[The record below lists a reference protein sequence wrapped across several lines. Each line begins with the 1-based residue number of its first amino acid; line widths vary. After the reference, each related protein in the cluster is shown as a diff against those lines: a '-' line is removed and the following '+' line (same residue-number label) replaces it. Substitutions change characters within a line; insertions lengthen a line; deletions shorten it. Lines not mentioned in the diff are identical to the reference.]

1 VIGQVTSG
9 GPAPTVGGAVGLA
22 YVPTAISEPGAVI
35 TLRQRDQL
43 LAAEVVK
50 GPFYKR
56 PDPSHLTDQPAKDR
70 RRDDHP
76 RDPQNLIY
84 TKDHE
89 WIRRDGADHIVLG
102 ITAHA
107 VDQLGDI
114 TMVTP
119 GGSARGSAPK
129 TSPARSTP

>member
-1 VIGQVTSG
+1 MT
-9 GPAPTVGGAVGLA
+9 
-22 YVPTAISEPGAVI
+22 
-35 TLRQRDQL
+35 TL
-43 LAAEVVK
+43 EI
-50 GPFYKR
+50 
-56 PDPSHLTDQPAKDR
+56 
-70 RRDDHP
+70 
-76 RDPQNLIY
+76 PQNLIY

-119 GGSARGSAPK
+119 KRVGTQLRAQDVAGEIDSVKVAAQLFSPVSGEIVEVNAELHNAPEAVNQEPYGAGWMVK
-129 TSPARSTP
+129 IRLSDPSELAGHLDAAAYASFLQES